1 LITAIIVLVIIIIA
15 AGLAGIIWFISYK
28 RRLTQGGKVTTG
40 AKAEGLPFRWS
51 YIMVP
56 LAIFLLSIILSAY
69 FYHLLPT
76 EVAVHFKV
84 DGTPDRW
91 LSRETTLFLVLVP
104 QVLLVL
110 LAAAIA
116 WGITK
121 LAARFWQP
129 GGTRTN
135 LETILSLMGNM
146 IALPQIVLC
155 FAMLDIFVYNAYQ
168 IHLLPLW
175 MFALIFMVSGGIVM
189 GMFFVRAIRQEWGA
203 RR

>member
-1 LITAIIVLVIIIIA
+1 MSMVE
-15 AGLAGIIWFISYK
+15 
-28 RRLTQGGKVTTG
+28 R
-40 AKAEGLPFRWS
+40 LPFRWS
-51 YIMVP
+51 YIIAP
-56 LAIFLLSIILSAY
+56 LVIFLLSVVLSAY
-69 FYHLLPT
+69 FYHLLPA

-91 LSRETTLFLVLVP
+91 LSREVTMVLALVP

-116 WGITK
+116 WGINK
-121 LAARFWQP
+121 MVVRFWQP
-129 GGTRTN
+129 ERTRTN
-135 LETILSLMGNM
+135 LKTILLLMGNM
-146 IALPQIVLC
+146 IALPQLVLC

-175 MFALIFMVSGGIVM
+175 IFALIIMVSGGVVM